1 MLNQT
6 LFLPSKY
13 QSRPSPDYYD
23 DALGDRADTLFQ
35 PEVYPAAEALLTA
48 TRRTRIVD
56 VGCGRGSKLAAA
68 CADRKLGIDFG
79 SNIAQ
84 CRNDFPAE
92 AEWREFDL
100 GHSIPAEFIELIS
113 PDDVIICSDVIE
125 HIPDPRHLLAFLAG
139 CSRRGALVITST
151 PDRALVRG
159 KDHMGPP
166 PNPAHVREWSCSEYH
181 SLLEANDLPPLYV
194 GLTLNNDQDRQLRT
208 IISIHEPLL
217 QRSYRPALQRPLAIM
232 SSFNEADVL
241 SEVITHWIGQ
251 GCDLHILDN
260 WSTDQSWSILTAAAN
275 RYGTH
280 VTIERFPAA
289 KPMAASWHDILIRK
303 EEIAFCHKG
312 RWIIHTDADEIRQS
326 PFQPYNL
333 ADSFAL
339 VEAAGW
345 NRVNFTVMNHR
356 PVDDRP
362 FGPGMLKTE
371 LPYFEFGTKP
381 GHFIQKKAWLQGSVR
396 VNLAESGGHIA
407 DFTNA
412 SDCPY
417 HFLLH
422 HYPLRSVEHGQRKIN
437 HERNGRWSVNE
448 VSKGWHSHYA
458 DLEREDDLIW
468 DAVDLHDSRIAFW
481 ERHGL
486 QILLDLR
493 R

>member
-139 CSRRGALVITST
+139 CFRRGALVITST

-166 PNPAHVREWSCSEYH
+166 PNPAHVREWSCREYH

-303 EEIAFCHKG
+303 EDIAFCHKG

-407 DFTNA
+407 EFTNA

-458 DLEREDDLIW
+458 DLAGEDDLIW
-468 DAVDLHDSRIAFW
+468 DAADLHDSRIAFW

-486 QILLDLR
+486 QILFNLR

>member
-1 MLNQT
+1 MSNQT
-6 LFLPSKY
+6 LFFTSKY

-23 DALGDRADTLFQ
+23 GALGDRADTVFQ
-35 PEVYPAAEALLTA
+35 PEVYPAAEALLAA
-48 TRRTRIVD
+48 TGRTRIVD
-56 VGCGRGSKLAAA
+56 IGCRRGSRLA
-68 CADRKLGIDFG
+68 D
-79 SNIAQ
+79 
-84 CRNDFPAE
+84 

-100 GHSIPAEFIELIS
+100 GRSIPAEFIELIS
-113 PDDVIICSDVIE
+113 SDDVIICSDVIE
-125 HIPDPRHLLAFLAG
+125 HIPDPRHLLDFLAG
-139 CSRRGALVITST
+139 CFRRGALVITST
-151 PDRALVRG
+151 PDRALAGG

-166 PNPAHVREWSCSEYH
+166 PNPANVREWSCREYH

-217 QRSYRPALQRPLAIM
+217 QRSFRSALRRPLAIM

-241 SEVITHWIGQ
+241 SEVIAHWVGQ

-275 RYGTH
+275 RYGAH
-280 VTIERFPAA
+280 LTIERFPAA
-289 KPMAASWHDILIRK
+289 QPMAASWHEILVRK
-303 EEIAFCHKG
+303 EEIAFCHKD

-326 PFQPYNL
+326 PIQPYNL

-345 NRVNFTVMNHR
+345 NRVNFTLMNHR

-371 LPYFEFGTKP
+371 LPYFEFGKKP
-381 GHFIQKKAWLQGSVR
+381 GHFIQKKAWLQGNVR

-407 DFTNA
+407 DYANA

-417 HFLLH
+417 YFLLH
-422 HYPLRSVEHGQRKIN
+422 HYPLRSVEHGKRKIN
-437 HERNGRWSVNE
+437 RERNGRWAENE
-448 VSKGWHSHYA
+448 VRKGWHSHYA
-458 DLEREDDLIW
+458 DLAGEDDLIW
-468 DAVDLHDSRIAFW
+468 DAADLYDSRIAFW
-481 ERHGL
+481 DRHGL
-486 QILLDLR
+486 RILLNLR